1 MWCCLQNFS
10 CLKNKSGSCDSCSGC
25 SCNFYIIY
33 RVLSNNSSSP
43 MRRTFIIGIMMLAFK
58 HCFSFTMQTAKNRCN
73 FFRLNVASL
82 PSDSAKFALPA
93 ITLKSVERELN
104 RALDFARLMDR
115 QHGLCTEPS
124 RSAWSQVDA
133 IYEKMEQMQQAF
145 RTYPSTKS
153 AEEQHPGQKSK
164 RKIQKNE
171 PIQDQAVYFF

>member
-1 MWCCLQNFS
+1 
-10 CLKNKSGSCDSCSGC
+10 
-25 SCNFYIIY
+25 
-33 RVLSNNSSSP
+33 
-43 MRRTFIIGIMMLAFK
+43 MRPTFIIGIMMLAFK
-58 HCFSFTMQTAKNRCN
+58 HCFSFTMQTVKNRCN
-73 FFRLNVASL
+73 FFQLNVASL

-133 IYEKMEQMQQAF
+133 IYEQMQAF
-145 RTYPSTKS
+145 KRTNTSTRS
-153 AEEQHPGQKSK
+153 AEQQHPGQKSK

-171 PIQDQAVYFF
+171 PIQDQAIYFF